1 MFTTRM
7 ARLRKRMIDTGTDLV
22 VIGPTSS
29 MVWLA
34 GLSPHGDER
43 PVVLIVSQDF
53 AGFIMPALNAE
64 SARQHTDL
72 PFFTWSD
79 ADGATAHLP
88 RC

>member
-7 ARLRKRMIDTGTDLV
+7 ARLRERMTETGTDLV

-43 PVVLIVSQDF
+43 RKQLGPVGSDNSPSSRSVTACKAYWLKSRAWDWYETLQ
-53 AGFIMPALNAE
+53 PA
-64 SARQHTDL
+64 
-72 PFFTWSD
+72 
-79 ADGATAHLP
+79 
-88 RC
+88 